1 MNGSFF
7 PGINRFLQKTRRW
20 YEDTPERALE
30 QAYDAALMIQS
41 IEDEHFEGR
50 KIVVSNRL
58 SDNTNAYFQ
67 AELKK
72 YLKIAN
78 IRLSEFRTSRSILNV
93 LDGSADARSG
103 NISLSDREKSA
114 VVLEK
119 LKFIDAMLERYQIQ
133 SNESVSLVPIAQPT
147 QTNNIRQSPS
157 NRPVSKKPGKVNL
170 QQLENLSESDL
181 ETKDADGIMDK
192 TGVLPRSI
200 LNTLDRIKRDLDP
213 TAEQQVIQSYRT
225 TKAKTLIS
233 IRFLILLIIIPL
245 LTQQLSKIFVV
256 GPIVEFFRKPESSA
270 IFLNFE
276 LEEEA
281 LRELQVYRERL
292 EFDLLLGR
300 VSPEAIRAPRL
311 ESEPQ
316 KLESEPPKLELESN
330 YSTPD
335 SGTATLVYSRQTEL
349 NRSLTAQ
356 AIPEE
361 KAPIKLTNEEREAYI
376 ERQVREKANELG
388 RDYQRRGTNAI
399 KNVFADIFSVVA
411 FGLVIATNRREVSVL
426 KSFIDETVYG
436 LSDSAKAFIIILFT
450 DIFVGFHSP
459 HGWEVLLESI
469 SRHFGLPANR
479 DFIFLFIAT
488 FPVILD
494 TIFKYWIFRYL
505 NRVSPSA
512 VATYRNMNE

>member
-7 PGINRFLQKTRRW
+7 PSINRFLQKTRRW

-41 IEDEHFEGR
+41 IEDEHFKGR
-50 KIVVSNRL
+50 RIVVSNRL

-67 AELKK
+67 AELRK

-119 LKFIDAMLERYQIQ
+119 LRFIDATLERYQIQ
-133 SNESVSLVPIAQPT
+133 SNESVSLVPISQSN
-147 QTNNIRQSPS
+147 QTNNIRQSPN
-157 NRPVSKKPGKVNL
+157 NRPVAKKPGKVNL

-256 GPIVEFFRKPESSA
+256 GPIVEFFRKPESAA
-270 IFLNFE
+270 IFLNYE

-281 LRELQVYRERL
+281 LRELQTYRERL

-300 VSPEAIRAPRL
+300 VSPEEIRAPRL
-311 ESEPQ
+311 ESEPH
-316 KLESEPPKLELESN
+316 KLESKPRKLESN
-330 YSTPD
+330 YSTPEA
-335 SGTATLVYSRQTEL
+335 GAATLVYSRQAEL
-349 NRSLTAQ
+349 NRSTTAQ

-361 KAPIKLTNEEREAYI
+361 KAPVRLTNEEREAYI

-388 RDYQRRGTNAI
+388 RDYQRRGTNAV
-399 KNVFADIFSVVA
+399 KNVFADIFSVIA
-411 FGLVIATNRREVSVL
+411 FGLVITTNRREVTVL

-512 VATYRNMNE
+512 VATYRNMNES